1 MDWAGNPDDGTSI
14 SALLIFLDANPISWS
29 STKQWT
35 IACSSTEVE
44 NCAIATVV
52 AELQQVK
59 MLLSKLLT
67 LLQLPPT
74 LFLDNLSATYLSTNR
89 VFHSR
94 MKHLAIDYHFDGD
107 LVQWSER
114 RVVHFSAG
122 DQLVDALI
130 ESLSRPHLFYL
141 YNKIS
146 VIFGTPS

>member
-1 MDWAGNPDDGTSI
+1 
-14 SALLIFLDANPISWS
+14 
-29 STKQWT
+29 
-35 IACSSTEVE
+35 
-44 NCAIATVV
+44 
-52 AELQQVK
+52 
-59 MLLSKLLT
+59 MLLSKLLA

-89 VFHSR
+89 VFHSC